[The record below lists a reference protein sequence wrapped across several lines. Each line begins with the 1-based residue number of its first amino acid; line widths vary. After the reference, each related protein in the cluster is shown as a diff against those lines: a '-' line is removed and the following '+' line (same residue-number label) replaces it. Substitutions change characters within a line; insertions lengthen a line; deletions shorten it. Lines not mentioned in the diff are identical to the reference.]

1 MRNRDEGKLAY
12 WRGQQQKWEKS
23 GLSQRAYCEGAGINW
38 SSFDYWRRQVLAMP
52 KKSVKSKPVS
62 APADKPLALVPV
74 QVRAITPRGNVLL
87 RSPSGWEIC
96 LPAEV
101 EAAWLSDLLKRLA

>member
-1 MRNRDEGKLAY
+1 MRNRDERKLAY
-12 WRGQQQKWEKS
+12 WRGQQQNWKQS
-23 GLSQRAYCEGAGINW
+23 GLSQRAYCERAGISW

-62 APADKPLALVPV
+62 APVAKPLALVPV
-74 QVRAITPRGNVLL
+74 QVRGAIPRAGFVL

-96 LPAEV
+96 LPEDV